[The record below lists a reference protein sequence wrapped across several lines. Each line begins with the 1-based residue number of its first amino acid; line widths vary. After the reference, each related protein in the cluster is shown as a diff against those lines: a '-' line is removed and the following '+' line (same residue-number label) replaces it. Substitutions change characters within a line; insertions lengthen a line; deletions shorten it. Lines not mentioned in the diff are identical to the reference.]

1 MNRRDTQCLLLLL
14 VMAVAAFSSTAV
26 ASPTQFRLRIFDPSG
41 LVKTQVTNDDAVRS
55 SVRAVRQPAGSAMLV
70 GNFTKAGATKFCSL
84 TRALARRGSRLRS
97 PQHFAFEVAG
107 RIYTRP
113 WIDYRAFPNGLC
125 GSPGFQVGGM
135 RLSVARSLVRLIR
148 GG

>member
-1 MNRRDTQCLLLLL
+1 MKRRDTRCFLLLS
-14 VMAVAAFSSTAV
+14 VMAVTSLASAAV

-41 LVKTQVTNDDAVRS
+41 LVKTQVTNDDVVRS
-55 SVRAVRQPAGSAMLV
+55 SVRAIRQPAGSALLV

-113 WIDYRAFPNGLC
+113 WVDYRAVPNGLC
-125 GSPGFQVGGM
+125 GSPGFEVGPM
-135 RLSVARSLVRLIR
+135 HLTVALSLARLIR